1 MNKTRIV
8 LVATGGVI
16 GLAVLVM
23 AYFTWDAFSRK
34 TAAFEGDDEN
44 EGLETYV
51 GRVSALIGKKP
62 YPSPANKK
70 RLDENCRA
78 FEEFRSGLR
87 HAASAGDWCPVGATT
102 PAQFK
107 ETLVREAR
115 LIADGPGT
123 ANGKFMK
130 PDFTFGPF
138 KDYLADK
145 LPSKAELARLQRQW
159 YDITSLCEVL
169 RTNGVHQVTDFQVVA
184 RKDSTAQDKVAAGKK
199 GGGKG
204 KAAKSESEDP
214 WQSVE
219 TYKISFQGDP
229 TNLVKVVQT
238 LSFQNRFTV
247 VDGMT
252 FSRVRDT
259 IAESLGGGKEKSEKA
274 AAASG
279 RRGRRRAAAEPR
291 KDDEEDKQAT
301 KDKSVFDPK
310 TDSVLQVELTV
321 SVYDFGTL
329 ADEKEEAK

>member
-1 MNKTRIV
+1 MA
-8 LVATGGVI
+8 ATGGVI
-16 GLAVLVM
+16 GLVVLVM
-23 AYFTWDAFSRK
+23 AYFTWSAFARK
-34 TAAFEGDDEN
+34 AAAFEGDDEK
-44 EGLETYV
+44 EGLEASV
-51 GRVSALIGKKP
+51 GRVSSLIGKKP
-62 YPSPANKK
+62 YPSMANKK
-70 RLDENCRA
+70 MMDENCKA
-78 FEEFRSGLR
+78 FGEFRSGLR
-87 HAASAGDWCPVGATT
+87 HAASAGDWCSDAATT

-115 LIADGPGT
+115 LIADGSGT
-123 ANGKFMK
+123 ADGKFMK

-169 RTNGVHQVTDFQVVA
+169 RTNGVQQVTDLQVVE
-184 RKDSTAQDKVAAGKK
+184 RKDSDAQDKAAANKR

-204 KAAKSESEDP
+204 KAVKSESENP

-219 TYKISFQGDP
+219 TYKISFQGSP
-229 TNLVKVVQT
+229 AALVGVVRM
-238 LSFQNRFTV
+238 LSFRDRFTV

-252 FSRVRDT
+252 FSRVRDA
-259 IAESLGGGKEKSEKA
+259 IAESLSGGKEKSEKTSA
-274 AAASG
+274 SSG
-279 RRGRRRAAAEPR
+279 RRGRRRQAVEPS
-291 KDDEEDKQAT
+291 KDEGEKPAT
-301 KDKSVFDPK
+301 KDKSVFDPE

>member
-1 MNKTRIV
+1 MA
-8 LVATGGVI
+8 ATGGVI

-23 AYFTWDAFSRK
+23 AYFTWSAFARK
-34 TAAFEGDDEN
+34 AAAFEGDEEK
-44 EGLETYV
+44 EGLEAYV
-51 GRVSALIGKKP
+51 GRVSSLIGKKP
-62 YPSPANKK
+62 YPSMANKK
-70 RLDENCRA
+70 MLDENCRV
-78 FEEFRSGLR
+78 FGEFRSGLHR
-87 HAASAGDWCPVGATT
+87 AASAGDWCPDAATT

-123 ANGKFMK
+123 ANGKFMR
-130 PDFTFGPF
+130 PDFSFGPF

-169 RTNGVHQVTDFQVVA
+169 RTNGVQQVTDLQVVE
-184 RKDSTAQDKVAAGKK
+184 RKDSAAQDKAAAGKK

-204 KAAKSESEDP
+204 KSAKSESEAP

-219 TYKISFQGDP
+219 TYKISFQGNPDA
-229 TNLVKVVQT
+229 LVGVVRM
-238 LSFQNRFTV
+238 LSFRDRFTI

-252 FSRVRDT
+252 FSHVRDA
-259 IAESLGGGKEKSEKA
+259 IADALGGGKEKTEKA
-274 AAASG
+274 SASSG
-279 RRGRRRAAAEPR
+279 RRGRRRPAAEPR
-291 KDDEEDKQAT
+291 KDEEDKQAT
-301 KDKSVFDPK
+301 KDKSVFDPAA
-310 TDSVLQVELTV
+310 DSVLQVELTV

>member
-8 LVATGGVI
+8 LAATGGVI
-16 GLAVLVM
+16 GLVVLVM
-23 AYFTWDAFSRK
+23 AYFTWGAFARK
-34 TAAFEGDDEN
+34 AAAFEGDDEK

-51 GRVSALIGKKP
+51 GRVSSLIGKKP
-62 YPSPANKK
+62 YPSMANKK
-70 RLDENCRA
+70 MMDENCKA
-78 FEEFRSGLR
+78 FGEFRSELR
-87 HAASAGDWCPVGATT
+87 HAASAGDWRPDAAIT

-107 ETLVREAR
+107 EALVREAR
-115 LIADGPGT
+115 LIADGSGT
-123 ANGKFMK
+123 ADGKFMK
-130 PDFTFGPF
+130 PDFSFGPF
-138 KDYLADK
+138 KEYLADK

-169 RTNGVHQVTDFQVVA
+169 RTNGVHQVTDLQVVE
-184 RKDSTAQDKVAAGKK
+184 RKDSVAQDKAAAGKM

-204 KAAKSESEDP
+204 KAVKSEREVP

-219 TYKISFQGDP
+219 TYKISFQGNP
-229 TNLVKVVQT
+229 TNLVNVVRT
-238 LSFQNRFTV
+238 LSFRERFTV

-252 FSRVRDT
+252 FSRVRDA
-259 IAESLGGGKEKSEKA
+259 IAESLGGGKEKSERA
-274 AAASG
+274 SASSG
-279 RRGRRRAAAEPR
+279 RRSRRRPAVEPR
-291 KDDEEDKQAT
+291 KDEEEKQAS